1 MIKLKKPGFSPR
13 WLHILLTIIIISSLL
28 AGCRLP
34 WGPTPEEETLEADV
48 TETQEKADTP
58 EPRQDLPPALVE
70 VSPLPDSMI
79 ALKQPFLLYFN
90 QPMDTASVE
99 AAIHFN
105 PSIDGGFSW
114 EENQILTF
122 TPDHALPADSTLIL
136 TINTS
141 AQAANKETLQEPIEL
156 EFQTMENLSVVQTL
170 PADGTEDVDPASAVF
185 TAFNQ
190 PVVPLGAESDADPAF
205 SLSPEVPGQG
215 EWINTSTYIFYPEP
229 SMNGGTTYTIQ
240 LNDSLTAASGSG
252 LAPSQEL
259 QYSFTTTQ
267 PEVINVLPLE
277 NEELSLDGPITIQFN
292 IRMDPES
299 VAENFDLLD
308 PNGVSVDGNIA
319 WDENNKKLTF
329 TPSQALS
336 RNAAYTI
343 KLDEGAASYGGLSID
358 TAFETTRTTYPAF
371 STDPS
376 QSSAFEPFYAS
387 YGQYQLYFT
396 TPVDS
401 EDYKDYISITPEV
414 NSLSMFLTN
423 QDTSLVISGYF
434 KPETHYSL
442 TLESGLHDSWG
453 GELAEDV
460 TYSFYTPQA
469 TPVLSLVT
477 GATSNNL
484 VFIPASASELVMQ
497 ATNINTVTLEI
508 SPITIND
515 LMTLLHPDNYD
526 YRQVFMPEN
535 VEKTT
540 RNLNLTPNTNEIIT
554 IPLSY
559 QGKPLSPGV
568 YFLGVISP
576 DLTAADSQS
585 YQKLY
590 LIVSENNLVMKIAP
604 EQALIWATRLQDN
617 TPLNDIPVSVY
628 NTEGDQIASGTTDED
643 GLFQENYDRFEEP
656 YSNFFTVVGEPGE
669 DNFAFS
675 ISTWGQG
682 YSLYQRGISFNTLP
696 VEMDAYI
703 YTDRPLYRPR
713 DVINFK
719 AAVFARDNGL
729 PAPSDLET
737 VTVSVYSDPGMS
749 GISTTLYQEELALN
763 QFGTIEGSVTIPE
776 DASPGYYRIELTQ
789 GEQAIKVLYFDVAE
803 YRKPDIEV
811 QIKLSASEIL
821 ANENLNADIQADYY
835 FGVPASNKSVSWA
848 LYRDDDYFSLPGYR
862 VGPTST
868 NWLTP
873 LIPGYSPLGTMVAS
887 GEGETNEQGQLN
899 LSFTPEDMALDETA
913 QGSPQKYTLEV
924 TLSDETGFSVS
935 NRESVKV
942 HPDDFYIGVQPE
954 TYFGIAE
961 SDFSFAIQTVDL
973 DKEDVSGI
981 SLEATFEAIEWEIEE
996 TNNPEMP
1003 YRYVPQRTPIN
1014 SSSPVTDGEGQARVS
1029 FTPPE
1034 PGTYQLT
1041 LSSGNAVTQVIV
1053 WVSGPGTAVWP
1064 RQTGNQIELTLDVEE
1079 YQPGQTAEIF
1089 FPNPIGEG
1097 AKALVTIE
1105 RVDIIKTQI
1114 IDLEGSGHTLQV
1126 PLDEDSIPNVYVSVI
1141 LIGKNQNGDPDYRQ
1155 GVVNV
1160 PVTPVNKTLNVDL
1173 TIDPEKTQPGESV
1186 EATLTITDAQG
1197 DPVQGEFSIAVVDK
1211 ALLAL
1216 VEPNSP
1222 SIFEALYG
1230 ERPLSVQTSYS
1241 LKTYAAQLAVSTMD
1255 LGRGGGGGDME
1266 QALSIREDFPDT
1278 AFWQAEVVTG
1288 ADGTAQLTI
1297 SMPDSLTTWVV
1308 DVRGLT
1314 EEYLVGQVEAEIL
1327 TQKDLMIRPVTP
1339 RFLVDGDEVEMAAI
1353 VHNNTSETLEVDVS
1367 LQALGFTLSD
1377 EANQTQQ
1384 VTIEAGGSA
1393 RVNWWGTVE
1402 SVESVSLT
1410 FKATSGSLSD
1420 ATAPTWGDLQVLRY
1434 TMPYTFSTAGQ
1445 LTEEGQRL
1453 ELVSLPI
1460 STDPSAGALTLELT
1474 PSLTATLVEGLKALE
1489 KLPYDDTVSIL
1500 SRLLANLH
1508 AYQALTQLGIDS
1520 PQLQS
1525 NLESLVNVGVHD
1537 LLSVQNVDG
1546 GWSWWAQSVNFERTS
1561 DPFITA
1567 YVLMGLKQAAD
1578 AGFEA
1583 GEYATVQTYEF
1594 LSTHLADPAGIDSAW
1609 QLDRLVF
1616 QVYALRDSDLTLDTT
1631 LDSLYTRRS
1640 ELSPWSIALLALT
1653 LNETNAESERV
1664 NTLLSDLENRAVRSA
1679 TGVHWE
1685 SDQASW
1691 MLPGT
1696 PIFNTAVG
1704 VFTLAQLDPAS
1715 TSLPLALRYLMIHQ
1729 NTDNFWSSTFESAWA
1744 LMAITEALQGT
1755 GDYQADFDFQAI
1767 LNDTVIAEG
1776 TASGTAPL
1784 TSVTTT
1790 TSIEDLYPD
1799 SPNALQIERGAGAGT
1814 LYYRA
1819 DLETYQPAG
1828 SAEAVNRGINIQ
1840 REYYLTGEECPNG
1853 ENCEPITAI
1862 ELNPN
1867 NPSQMITVALT
1878 VNLSHD
1884 MYNLMIQDFIPAGT
1898 EVLNQDFLT
1907 SQTLPEENMPIYDTR
1922 SPFADGWG
1930 WWYFNDPEIY
1940 NDHVLWTSDFVPAG
1954 TYVLTYEI
1962 LPYQRGSFQ
1971 VLPTHAWQ
1979 YFYPEVQGTSSGDV
1993 FTIE

>member
-1 MIKLKKPGFSPR
+1 MKKPGFSPR
-13 WLHILLTIIIISSLL
+13 WLHALLTIIIISSLL
-28 AGCRLP
+28 VGCRLP
-34 WGPTPEEETLEADV
+34 WVPSPESETQEAGLEK
-48 TETQEKADTP
+48 TQEKADTA

-70 VSPLPDSMI
+70 VSPHPDSMI
-79 ALKQPFLLYFN
+79 PLNQPLILYFN
-90 QPMDTASVE
+90 QPMDTDSVE
-99 AAIHFN
+99 AAIHFD

-114 EENQILTF
+114 EKDQILTF
-122 TPDHALPADSTLIL
+122 TPDHALPADSVLLL

-141 AQAANKETLQEPIEL
+141 AQASNKETLQEPIEL
-156 EFQTMENLSVVQTL
+156 ELQTVENLSVAQTL
-170 PADGTEDVDPASAVF
+170 PADDTSDVDPASAVF

-190 PVVPLGAESDADPAF
+190 PVVALGAEADADPAF
-205 SLSPEVPGQG
+205 TLSPEVPGEG
-215 EWINTSTYIFYPEP
+215 EWLNTSTYIFYPES

-240 LNDSLTAASGSG
+240 LNESLTAASGSG
-252 LAPSQEL
+252 LSPSQEL

-267 PEVINVLPLE
+267 PEVIKVLPLE
-277 NEELSLDGPITIQFN
+277 NEKLSLDGLITIQFN
-292 IRMDPES
+292 IRMNPES
-299 VAENFDLLD
+299 VTENFALLA
-308 PNGVSVDGNIA
+308 PNGVSVDGDIE
-319 WDENNKKLTF
+319 WDENNKNFTF
-329 TPSQALS
+329 TPDQNLN

-343 KLDEGAASYGGLSID
+343 QLDEGAESYGGLPID

-414 NSLSMFLTN
+414 NNLSMFLTN

-434 KPETHYSL
+434 KPETRYSL
-442 TLESGLHDSWG
+442 TLERGFHDVWG

-469 TPVLSLVT
+469 NPVLSLVT
-477 GATSNNL
+477 GTTSNNL

-515 LMTLLHPDNYD
+515 LMTLLHPDNFD

-535 VEKTT
+535 VETT
-540 RNLNLTPNTNEIIT
+540 SRNLNLTPNTNEIVT

-559 QGKPLSPGV
+559 QGSRLSPGV
-568 YFLGVISP
+568 YFLSISSP
-576 DLTAADSQS
+576 DIQS
-585 YQKLY
+585 ETYSINQKYY

-604 EQALIWATRLQDN
+604 EQALIWATHLEDN
-617 TPLNDIPVSVY
+617 TPLSSASVSVY
-628 NTEGDQIASGTTDED
+628 NTQGDQIASGTTDEN
-643 GLFQENYDRFEEP
+643 GLFQSDYERFKEA

-669 DNFAFS
+669 ENFAFS

-682 YSLYQRGISFNTLP
+682 FDLYQRGINFNTLP
-696 VEMDAYI
+696 VETDAYI
-703 YTDRPLYRPR
+703 YTDRPLYRPG

-719 AAVFARDNGL
+719 AALFARDNGL
-729 PAPSDLET
+729 PAPSGLET

-749 GISTTLYQEELALN
+749 GISTTLYQEKLALN
-763 QFGTIEGSVTIPE
+763 QFGTVQGSVLIPE
-776 DASPGYYRIELTQ
+776 EASPGYYRIELTQ
-789 GEQAIKVLYFDVAE
+789 DEQTIKVLYFEVAE

-811 QIKLSASEIL
+811 QINLSDSEIL
-821 ANENLNADIQADYY
+821 ADETLTADIQADYY
-835 FGVPASNKSVSWA
+835 FGLPASNKSVSWV

-862 VGPTST
+862 VGPTGTS
-868 NWLTP
+868 WLTP
-873 LIPGYSPLGTMVAS
+873 FIPSYSPWGTVVAS
-887 GEGETNEQGQLN
+887 GEGETNDQGQLSF
-899 LSFTPEDMALDETA
+899 SFTPEDMDLDEVA

-935 NRESVKV
+935 NRKGVKV

-954 TYFGIAE
+954 TFFGIAE
-961 SDFSFAIQTVDL
+961 SDFSFTIQTVDWE
-973 DKEDVSGI
+973 KEDIGNI
-981 SLEATFEAIEWEIEE
+981 ALDATFEAIEWEIEE
-996 TNNPEMP
+996 TRNPEKP
-1003 YRYVPQRTPIN
+1003 YRYVPQTTLIA
-1014 SSSPVTDGEGQARVS
+1014 SSSPVTDDEGQARVS
-1029 FTPPE
+1029 FAPPE

-1041 LSSGNAVTQVIV
+1041 LSSGNAVTQVVV
-1053 WVSGPGTAVWP
+1053 WVSGQGTAVWP
-1064 RQTGNQIELTLDVEE
+1064 RQTGNQIELTTDAEE

-1105 RVDIIKTQI
+1105 RVDIIEKQI
-1114 IDLEGSGHTLQV
+1114 IDLEGSGHTLQI

-1155 GVVNV
+1155 GIINL
-1160 PVTPVNKTLNVDL
+1160 PVTPVNKILNVDL

-1186 EATLTITDAQG
+1186 SATLTITDSQG
-1197 DPVQGEFSIAVVDK
+1197 DPIQGEFSIAVVDK

-1222 SIFEALYG
+1222 SILEALYG

-1241 LKTYAAQLAVSTMD
+1241 LKTYAAQLALSNMD

-1266 QALSIREDFPDT
+1266 EAMSIREDFPDT

-1297 SMPDSLTTWVV
+1297 PMPDSLTTWVV

-1314 EEYLVGQVEAEIL
+1314 EEYLVGQAEAEIL
-1327 TQKDLMIRPVTP
+1327 TQKDLMVRPVTP
-1339 RFLVDGDEVEMAAI
+1339 RFLVDGDEVELAAI
-1353 VHNNTSETLEVDVS
+1353 IHNNTSETLDVDVS
-1367 LQALGFTLSD
+1367 LQALGFTLAD
-1377 EANQTQQ
+1377 EASQTQQ
-1384 VTIEAGGSA
+1384 VTIEAGNNV

-1410 FKATSGSLSD
+1410 FKAASGSLSD

-1434 TMPYTFSTAGQ
+1434 TMPYTFSTTGQ
-1445 LTEEGQRL
+1445 LTEESQRL

-1460 STDPSAGALTLELT
+1460 STDPSAGSLTLELT
-1474 PSLTATLVEGLKALE
+1474 PSLTATLVEGLEALE
-1489 KLPYDDTVSIL
+1489 KMPYDDTVSIL

-1508 AYQALTQLGIDS
+1508 AYQALTKLGIES
-1520 PQLQS
+1520 LQLQS
-1525 NLESLVNVGVHD
+1525 NLENLVNEGIKN
-1537 LLSVQNVDG
+1537 LLSAQNTDG

-1578 AGFEA
+1578 AGFEV
-1583 GEYATVQTYEF
+1583 GEYATVQTYEY
-1594 LSTHLADPAGIDSAW
+1594 LSAHLADPGGIDSEW

-1631 LDSLYTRRS
+1631 VDSLYTRRS

-1653 LNETNAESERV
+1653 LDESNGESERV
-1664 NTLLSDLENRAVRSA
+1664 STLLADLENRAVRSA

-1685 SDQASW
+1685 SDQASS
-1691 MLPGT
+1691 MLPGS
-1696 PIFNTAVG
+1696 PVFNTAVG
-1704 VFTLAQLDPAS
+1704 VFTLAQLVPAS

-1729 NTDNFWSSTFESAWA
+1729 KTDNLWSSTFESAWA

-1790 TSIEDLYPD
+1790 TAIENLYPD

-1819 DLETYQPAG
+1819 DLETYQPAS
-1828 SAEAVNRGINIQ
+1828 SAEPVNRGISIQ
-1840 REYYLTGEECPNG
+1840 REYYLTGDECPGG
-1853 ENCEPITAI
+1853 EDCEAITTI
-1862 ELNPN
+1862 ELDPAD
-1867 NPSQMITVALT
+1867 PTQMITVALT

-1884 MYNLMIQDFIPAGT
+1884 MYNLMIEDFIPSGT
-1898 EVLNQDFLT
+1898 EVLNQDLLT
-1907 SQTLPEENMPIYDTR
+1907 SQTMPQEEVPFYNAR

-1940 NDHVLWTSDFVPAG
+1940 DDHVLWTSDYVPAG

-1979 YFYPEVQGTSSGDV
+1979 YFYPEVQGTSSGDI
-1993 FTIE
+1993 FNIE